1 MLDLY
6 QKNLQ
11 IDLWGSHYEVIKIN
25 FCVIYK
31 KKISLYFVL
40 ICLLNFVDAGNE
52 RELVETERG

>member
-11 IDLWGSHYEVIKIN
+11 IDLWSSHYEVIKIN
-25 FCVIYK
+25 FCVIYDFFF
-31 KKISLYFVL
+31 SFYFVL
-40 ICLLNFVDAGNE
+40 ISLLNLVDAGNE